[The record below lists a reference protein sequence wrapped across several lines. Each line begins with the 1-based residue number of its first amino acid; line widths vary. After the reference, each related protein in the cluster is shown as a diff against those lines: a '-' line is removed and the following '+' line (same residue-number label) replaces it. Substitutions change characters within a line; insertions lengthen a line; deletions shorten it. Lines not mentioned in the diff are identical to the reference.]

1 MRQPL
6 PEKQIR
12 KIAKKSDH
20 KWAHHVAVITGA
32 GITLAV
38 GFNKGEMHAEEM
50 ALRKLGLS
58 GEKRAKT
65 LYSLRVRRD
74 GKMGA
79 SKPCEE
85 CEKLLRKSGIKYV
98 FYNDYD
104 GAEWKMAL

>member
-1 MRQPL
+1 MKPL
-6 PEKQIR
+6 PDREVR
-12 KIAKKSDH
+12 RLARKSDH

-50 ALRKLGLS
+50 AVKKIQMT
-58 GEKRAKT
+58 GEKRGRI

-79 SKPCEE
+79 SKPCEK
-85 CEKLLRKSGIKYV
+85 CEKLIREAGIRYV
-98 FYNDYD
+98 FYSDYD
-104 GAEWKMAL
+104 GQEWQMAL